1 LLSFQVRAPGPGVF
15 SNVASVTT
23 SRPDPNPSNNRAE
36 QVVAARAADPSDVSV
51 GIVAVPSPAPVGR
64 ELKYSVIASNAGPA
78 EAVGSTVR
86 LPLPSGVEL
95 AGIKPSQGTAS
106 IGPDGVLTIDLGSL
120 APGARAL
127 VEVTV
132 VPRALGPLE
141 LVATIEA
148 SGPDFNPVDNR
159 AVSQTAAVPDRV
171 APEVS
176 GQQLISSPRGISTIV
191 LAFSRPLDPTQAA
204 TVSNYAIRLAG
215 ADGRALGRSIAVRSA
230 TYDPLSRT
238 VTLIPSRPLPLG
250 RYFLIQANAPGGP
263 GLTGED
269 GAVLDGDFNGLP
281 DGIYEDL
288 IGRGTHTR
296 PQRLQRG
303 PISRQLPPAV
313 PPAFLPP
320 APPGS
325 ARPFAAA
332 LAARLAGRGGG

>member
-1 LLSFQVRAPGPGVF
+1 
-15 SNVASVTT
+15 VTT
-23 SRPDPNPSNNRAE
+23 VRPDPNPSNNRAE
-36 QVVAARAADPSDVSV
+36 QVVAVRAADPSDVSV
-51 GIVAVPSPAPVGR
+51 GIVAVPSPAPVGQ

-95 AGIKPSQGTAS
+95 TGIRPSQGSAS

-120 APGARAL
+120 SPGARAL
-127 VEVTV
+127 IEVTV

-148 SGPDFNPVDNR
+148 AGPDFNPIDNR

-176 GQQLISSPRGISTIV
+176 GQQLISSPRGISAIV

-204 TVSNYAIRLAG
+204 TVSNFAIRLAG
-215 ADGRALGRSIAVRSA
+215 ADGRALGRSIGVRSVS
-230 TYDPLSRT
+230 YDPLSRT
-238 VTLIPSRPLPLG
+238 VTIVPSRPLQLG
-250 RYFLIQANAPGGP
+250 RYFLLQANAPGGP

-269 GAVLDGDFNGLP
+269 GSLLDGDFNGLP

-288 IGRGTHTR
+288 IGRGTPTR

-303 PISRQLPPAV
+303 PISRSV
-313 PPAFLPP
+313 PPGAPPSPLPP
-320 APPGS
+320 APLGA

-332 LAARLAGRGGG
+332 LAARASRLAGRGDG